1 MEFIYVLVSD
11 GCEWED
17 MIVFLSEEN
26 AIKMSIKYPSCRV
39 EVFGKKDIESGY
51 TSTYNY
57 YQNGQYFK
65 TDTFISTVIL

>member
-1 MEFIYVLVSD
+1 MEFIYVFVSD

-39 EVFGKKDIESGY
+39 EVFGKKDIDLGY

-57 YQNGQYFK
+57 YQNGKYFQG
-65 TDTFISTVIL
+65 S

>member
-39 EVFGKKDIESGY
+39 EVFSKKDTESGY

-57 YQNGQYFK
+57 YQNGKYFQ
-65 TDTFISTVIL
+65 TS

>member
-1 MEFIYVLVSD
+1 MEFIYVLLSD
-11 GCEWED
+11 SCDWED
-17 MIVFLSEEN
+17 IVVFLTEEN

-39 EVFGKKDIESGY
+39 EVFSKKDIDSGY

-57 YQNGQYFK
+57 YQNGKYFK